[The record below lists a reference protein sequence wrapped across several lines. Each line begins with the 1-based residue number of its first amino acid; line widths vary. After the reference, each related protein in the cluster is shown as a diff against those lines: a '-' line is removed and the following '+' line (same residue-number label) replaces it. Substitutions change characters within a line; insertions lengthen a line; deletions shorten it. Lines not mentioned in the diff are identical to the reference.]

1 MTVARTRDGRSST
14 DVPVPPW
21 APKPRGGR
29 AARAADKPQ
38 LSREAIV
45 EAAVR
50 LIDAEGIDALSM
62 RRVAQEFGTGAA
74 SLYAYVAN
82 KDELMELLVDW
93 VMGQVVDRWHGAEPT
108 AENWRELLKACV
120 RLARDVLVE
129 HRDLAKAFIG
139 RIPFG
144 PNGLHAVELQLSI
157 LRAGGLPDRIAAY
170 AGDLLGTY
178 LVAEAIE
185 ENMWRSRFP
194 EAGAAEIGEAM
205 GQIRDYLQALPVDR
219 FPNVVELSGP
229 MMYQEAEGIDRFDLG
244 LEVILRGLASFVES
258 APGHEEVR

>member
-1 MTVARTRDGRSST
+1 MTVRD
-14 DVPVPPW
+14 DLPAPPW
-21 APKPRGGR
+21 APQPRGR
-29 AARAADKPQ
+29 AARDKPQ

-50 LIDAEGIDALSM
+50 IVDAEGIDALSM

-93 VMGQVVDRWHGAEPT
+93 VMGQVVDRWDGPEPT
-108 AENWRELLKACV
+108 AGNWRELAKQSV
-120 RLARDVLVE
+120 RLSRDVLVE

-144 PNGLHAVELQLSI
+144 PNGLKAVELQLSI
-157 LRAGGLPDRIAAY
+157 LRAGGLPDHIAAY
-170 AGDLLGTY
+170 AGDLFGRY
-178 LVAEAIE
+178 LVSEAIE

-194 EAGAAEIGEAM
+194 QADAAQINQAM
-205 GQIRDYLQALPVDR
+205 GEIRDYLSALPVDR
-219 FPNVVELSGP
+219 FPNIVALAGP
-229 MMYQEAEGIDRFDLG
+229 MMYQEGEGVDRFDLG

-258 APGHEEVR
+258 ASGDVR

>member
-1 MTVARTRDGRSST
+1 MTVARARDDRPSA
-14 DVPVPPW
+14 DLPAPPW
-21 APKPRGGR
+21 APRPRGR
-29 AARAADKPQ
+29 AGRAADKPQ
-38 LSREAIV
+38 LSRDAIV

-50 LIDAEGIDALSM
+50 VIDAEGIDALSM

-93 VMGQVVDRWHGAEPT
+93 VMGQVVDRWHHAEPT
-108 AENWRELLKACV
+108 AENWRELLKDSV

-144 PNGLHAVELQLSI
+144 QNGLHAVELQLAV

-194 EAGAAEIGEAM
+194 EAGTAQINEAM
-205 GQIRDYLQALPVDR
+205 GEIRDYLRALPVDR
-219 FPNVVELSGP
+219 FPNLVELAGP
-229 MMYQEAEGIDRFDLG
+229 MMYQEDEGFDRFELG
-244 LEVILRGLASFVES
+244 LEVILRGLESFVDSKDSQED
-258 APGHEEVR
+258 VR